1 MIITERCLFYPESDL
16 HLLYLKT
23 LPLEVIFT
31 SAKMRNGVDNSEK
44 VALFS
49 GAGEDKMNYESANAA
64 TIGIRKAVSADA
76 KVPTFSAAEMGRHE
90 LYENIPFTAV
100 FGLQKK
106 EKSMSQAVAGYAAD
120 LEVLEA
126 DQIALATTKQPLTS
140 KELEERRSHAN
151 MLLIDELE
159 LDTVMVTTPLIFA
172 VFVATLSQF
181 LVGYNTGVM
190 NAPAAV
196 VFPGHSTGI
205 WSFAVAAFAVGGPF
219 GALVAGSLADSRGRR
234 GALLI
239 NTWTFILGGLI
250 QTFAVDMFSI
260 IFARFIIGF
269 ASGFSSVL
277 VPIYLGELAPPT
289 LRGRLGT
296 LTQFALV
303 LGILASDILAF
314 PFATVSR
321 WRFLFSVTEIIAFI
335 QLFCATWLL
344 ESPRWLLNRDP
355 NSKKARHIIKKLR
368 GMRYDHEVETEV
380 NHFLSACSAQ
390 QSSSSSTS
398 TDPSSGVVAM
408 FNDKSVR
415 LLVVSCLVLQISQQL
430 CGINAVFYYSTTF
443 FQGVI
448 SDPLSGT
455 TLVGAVNVVATYI
468 ALLLM
473 DSCGRRILVLVSS
486 GGMFLCCIFLTL
498 TLLGYFENF
507 VALIAVNIY
516 VTFFEIGLG
525 PIPWLIVAEMFNAK
539 YVTTA
544 MSLSCLVN
552 WGCNFIVGLIFPF
565 MHEYLGP
572 YSFVPFAIIILL
584 AFMFA
589 LIWLPE
595 TQGLTPEELQDA
607 LVKKNSSTYAIISVD
622 MAQSYPLDL
631 EWRRAM
637 EQIRRDEE
645 DAIKSGNYSK

>member
-1 MIITERCLFYPESDL
+1 MISDKSCGYL
-16 HLLYLKT
+16 QGSSQSCDIELYVGTLLGTIIRALCT
-23 LPLEVIFT
+23 LQYCMYYSTLQKFGTNGSSVKIHELVSFRRYFIARSIHKSVT
-31 SAKMRNGVDNSEK
+31 DAKMRNGEDHEK
-44 VALFS
+44 ASLLTGYEREPS
-49 GAGEDKMNYESANAA
+49 NYESST
-64 TIGIRKAVSADA
+64 TIIRKAVSADA
-76 KVPTFSAAEMGRHE
+76 KVPTFSSAEMGRHE
-90 LYENIPFTAV
+90 LYENIPFAAV

-106 EKSMSQAVAGYAAD
+106 EKNMSQAVMGYAAD

-126 DQIALATTKQPLTS
+126 ERVALATTKQPLTS
-140 KELEERRSHAN
+140 KELEERRSQAN
-151 MLLIDELE
+151 MLLMDELE
-159 LDTVMVTTPLIFA
+159 LDTVMVTIPLIFA
-172 VFVATLSQF
+172 VFIATLSQF

-205 WSFAVAAFAVGGPF
+205 WSLAVAAFAVGGPF
-219 GALVAGSLADSRGRR
+219 GAIFAGSLADSRGRR

-250 QTFAVDMFSI
+250 QTFAVDMLSI

-314 PFATVSR
+314 PFATFSR
-321 WRFLFSVTEIIAFI
+321 WRFLFSVTEIVAFI

-355 NSKKARHIIKKLR
+355 NSKKARSIIRKLR

-380 NHFLSACSAQ
+380 NHFLSASSAQ

-398 TDPSSGVVAM
+398 ASSGVVAM
-408 FNDKSVR
+408 FKDSSVR

-448 SDPLSGT
+448 SDPLAGT
-455 TLVGAVNVVATYI
+455 TLVGAVNVVATYV

-473 DSCGRRILVLVSS
+473 DSCGRRMLVLVSS

-516 VTFFEIGLG
+516 VTFFEIGK
-525 PIPWLIVAEMFNAK
+525 ESQF
-539 YVTTA
+539 
-544 MSLSCLVN
+544 
-552 WGCNFIVGLIFPF
+552 
-565 MHEYLGP
+565 E
-572 YSFVPFAIIILL
+572 
-584 AFMFA
+584 
-589 LIWLPE
+589 
-595 TQGLTPEELQDA
+595 
-607 LVKKNSSTYAIISVD
+607 
-622 MAQSYPLDL
+622 
-631 EWRRAM
+631 
-637 EQIRRDEE
+637 
-645 DAIKSGNYSK
+645 